1 MLLPEFVR
9 AVNSP
14 IEICHIL
21 INYRNRFLALY
32 RPYCQNKPIS
42 EALRRD
48 HNADGCRFFVECQK
62 RAGHQLPLSAYLLK
76 PIQRITKYQLLLKE
90 LLRFCTEDSAAEEI
104 RHDVQA
110 ALAAMLDLL
119 AQINADMQQLHI
131 LGYSVST

>member
-1 MLLPEFVR
+1 M
-9 AVNSP
+9 
-14 IEICHIL
+14 
-21 INYRNRFLALY
+21 
-32 RPYCQNKPIS
+32 
-42 EALRRD
+42 RRD

-90 LLRFCTEDSAAEEI
+90 LLRFCEDSSTEEM

-131 LGYSVST
+131 LGYSVSIV